1 MSNRRNFLKNTAAG
15 LAGLGIALPGIA
27 GISKEIENHL
37 NNPIPLAGQ
46 KSVMGLRTEP
56 LSTVRIGLIGLGM
69 RGMGAVSRLLN
80 VEGVEITAVCD
91 IIPERV
97 KKAQQIVID
106 KGSPEPAGYGES
118 DDHWMKMCERD
129 DVDLIYACTPW
140 RYHTPN
146 AVYAM
151 KQGKHAAVE
160 VPAAMTLEECWL
172 LVDQH

>member
-1 MSNRRNFLKNTAAG
+1 
-15 LAGLGIALPGIA
+15 
-27 GISKEIENHL
+27 
-37 NNPIPLAGQ
+37 
-46 KSVMGLRTEP
+46 
-56 LSTVRIGLIGLGM
+56 
-69 RGMGAVSRLLN
+69 
-80 VEGVEITAVCD
+80 
-91 IIPERV
+91 
-97 KKAQQIVID
+97 
-106 KGSPEPAGYGES
+106 
-118 DDHWMKMCERD
+118 MKMCERD